1 VEIEQPLVTSS
12 KIFNK
17 PARIF
22 IICAVSIFIAEA
34 VVMFVLAFL
43 QPLQVVEEAFLD
55 ALLLTLILLPMIF
68 LLIYKPLQ
76 LYITKLKKSE
86 ETLKIS
92 ENRFRDIADNALEWI
107 WEVDAEGKYTYASQA
122 VEKILGHKPEEVLGN
137 HFYDLFHPDDRE
149 ELKTAAF
156 DAMNAKQSFR
166 EFVNRNVHK
175 EGHVVWLSTSGIPIL
190 DKDGKLLGYRGADA
204 DITER
209 IKLEESLKTAATTDE
224 LTGLL
229 NRRGFYT
236 IADQHCKIAAR
247 NKLHM
252 ALIYADLDNMKK
264 INDTLGHIQGDEAL
278 LETANMLKNTFRQSD
293 IVARIGGDEFAV
305 LLVGSSEPIVD
316 SIVITHIQDNL
327 RIFNDQSDRS
337 YELSLSMGVALYDP
351 EHPLTINELLNQADK
366 LMYEQKSIKKNS

>member
-1 VEIEQPLVTSS
+1 
-12 KIFNK
+12 
-17 PARIF
+17 
-22 IICAVSIFIAEA
+22 
-34 VVMFVLAFL
+34 
-43 QPLQVVEEAFLD
+43 LQVVEEAFLD

-316 SIVITHIQDNL
+316 SIVIAHIQDNL

>member
-1 VEIEQPLVTSS
+1 VEIEQSLVTSS

-17 PARIF
+17 PALIF

-316 SIVITHIQDNL
+316 SIVIAHIQDNL

>member
-316 SIVITHIQDNL
+316 SIVIAHIQDNL